1 MISDVADLLK
11 NLMSAEAALIEEQ
24 GIRHAPT
31 IGAMHE
37 GLTRDLLDRAIPP
50 SLDLR
55 VVQGFIEDG
64 ADYLSSQIDCML
76 VTGAGRKLPHV
87 DAHVWHLSRVLAII
101 EVKKNLY
108 GKDLESSF
116 LKQRAVYQ
124 AFCKYMH
131 DASDQHVRLAPM
143 LRGFAKLTGIHVPS
157 YSEAK
162 NLPDFE
168 RIIFHLM
175 VNELVA
181 PLRIIWGYEGY
192 VDEFS
197 LRSGMVG
204 FLAENM
210 GEGSG
215 TPGFGAFSLPNLMV
229 CRNNSILKLNGFPYL
244 APIDKGWW
252 HILCSN
258 SENPLRI
265 LIELIWTRLENKFNV
280 ALPGD
285 TNLRKERIAPL
296 LKGKVRSLEN
306 GKWGWIYESVEIER
320 ANLTQLQADDWVP
333 ETVETHELVVLLGA
347 NERGFVDVT
356 DGELVAWAVD
366 QGTDL
371 RSMVDGLVR
380 KRVLAWQSDTIARP
394 IYTSIRPVF
403 APDGNIYILPDDDVA
418 GAWLSRKIDLQGK
431 HLGSSDL

>member
-1 MISDVADLLK
+1 
-11 NLMSAEAALIEEQ
+11 
-24 GIRHAPT
+24 
-31 IGAMHE
+31 
-37 GLTRDLLDRAIPP
+37 
-50 SLDLR
+50 
-55 VVQGFIEDG
+55 
-64 ADYLSSQIDCML
+64 
-76 VTGAGRKLPHV
+76 
-87 DAHVWHLSRVLAII
+87 
-101 EVKKNLY
+101 
-108 GKDLESSF
+108 
-116 LKQRAVYQ
+116 
-124 AFCKYMH
+124 
-131 DASDQHVRLAPM
+131 
-143 LRGFAKLTGIHVPS
+143 
-157 YSEAK
+157 
-162 NLPDFE
+162 
-168 RIIFHLM
+168 
-175 VNELVA
+175 
-181 PLRIIWGYEGY
+181 
-192 VDEFS
+192 
-197 LRSGMVG
+197 MVG